1 MRSKLRQRF
10 TQRFHFVRE
19 GVHVAVLCRMEPVH
33 LRRMLRFRQ
42 HIQHRQHR
50 RLPHAAGEQRDRRF
64 WHHVEEEIPRWCR
77 QIKHIA
83 FLRRI
88 MQPVRHLPAVFAL
101 NRNAIAFAVG
111 FAGQG
116 VLANFLMRKTF
127 RLQPDRQILAWM
139 IFRYRAAVDRLKFK
153 AGNQRAARRF
163 FDDAERAGAFPAAGF
178 AGAFAVDLRLTVNK
192 DVGQYAVSLA
202 PGIQHFLAGAEHFV
216 KSGQQVGTDNV
227 VLLGLDLEAGML
239 LGDFFHRRQQ
249 GRQVL
254 KIAGIGGNSVEQRL
268 ALVAV
273 ALIAHI
279 EDFFEFR
286 IMSKH
291 PVVKMGGQFRTGFNQ
306 QGDGGFHR
314 SDGLRVEHS
323 SFLCRL
329 S

>member
-1 MRSKLRQRF
+1 M
-10 TQRFHFVRE
+10 
-19 GVHVAVLCRMEPVH
+19 
-33 LRRMLRFRQ
+33 
-42 HIQHRQHR
+42 
-50 RLPHAAGEQRDRRF
+50 
-64 WHHVEEEIPRWCR
+64 
-77 QIKHIA
+77 
-83 FLRRI
+83 
-88 MQPVRHLPAVFAL
+88 
-101 NRNAIAFAVG
+101 
-111 FAGQG
+111 
-116 VLANFLMRKTF
+116 
-127 RLQPDRQILAWM
+127 
-139 IFRYRAAVDRLKFK
+139 
-153 AGNQRAARRF
+153 
-163 FDDAERAGAFPAAGF
+163 
-178 AGAFAVDLRLTVNK
+178 
-192 DVGQYAVSLA
+192 
-202 PGIQHFLAGAEHFV
+202 
-216 KSGQQVGTDNV
+216 GTDNV
-227 VLLGLDLEAGML
+227 VLLGLDLEAGVL